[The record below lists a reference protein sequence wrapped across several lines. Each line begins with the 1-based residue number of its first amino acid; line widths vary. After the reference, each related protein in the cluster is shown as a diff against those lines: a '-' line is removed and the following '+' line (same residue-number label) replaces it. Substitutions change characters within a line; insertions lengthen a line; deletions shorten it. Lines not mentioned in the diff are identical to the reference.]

1 MVKIVKNSDIL
12 KAMCKKQ
19 ERGNA
24 MSSKLKNEGLLVL
37 TALIWGSAF
46 VAQRVGMDHIGPFA
60 FNSLRCLMG
69 SVVLIPLIVYRKKK
83 MEKSEIPVVRED
95 KKTLITGG
103 ILCGIAMAVASSLQ
117 QFGLIYTTAGK
128 AGFITALYILIV
140 PILGLLLGKKVG
152 KKVWI
157 GVAFAVVGMYLLC
170 IKEGFSISKGD
181 TLVML
186 CAVVFSIHILLI
198 SYFSPRVDGV
208 KLSCVQF
215 AICGIICAVPMFSI
229 EKPTLEGILLSLIPL
244 LYAGVLSCGVAYTL
258 QIIAQKNVEP
268 TVASLI
274 LSLESV
280 FAVLTSWVVIHEALT
295 PKEIF
300 GCVLMFVAIIFAQ
313 LPEKG
318 QE

>member
-1 MVKIVKNSDIL
+1 
-12 KAMCKKQ
+12 
-19 ERGNA
+19 

>member
-1 MVKIVKNSDIL
+1 
-12 KAMCKKQ
+12 
-19 ERGNA
+19 

-69 SVVLIPLIVYRKKK
+69 SVVLIPLIIYRKKK

>member
-1 MVKIVKNSDIL
+1 
-12 KAMCKKQ
+12 
-19 ERGNA
+19 

-69 SVVLIPLIVYRKKK
+69 SVVLIPLIIYRKKK

-186 CAVVFSIHILLI
+186 CAFVFSIHILLI

-215 AICGIICAVPMFSI
+215 AICGIICAVPMFSV
-229 EKPTLEGILLSLIPL
+229 EKPTLEGVLLSLIPL

-280 FAVLTSWVVIHEALT
+280 FAVLTSWIVIHEALT